1 MQNTCRTCNR
11 ASICLLAQLT
21 PNTTQLLNTLQF
33 NAKTLK
39 RGEHLCHQG
48 QTSDNLYIL
57 RAGSLKS
64 YVTKAN
70 GEAFVMGF
78 YFPPDLFGWEGLDDQ
93 QRATSIVALDE
104 SNICI
109 IPTEK
114 MFALTQQSPA
124 LGAQLLKMVSR
135 RIHQDN
141 VALLRTSAEQRVA
154 TFLLQLVTRFSHIGF
169 SNLTFQLPM
178 KHQDIA
184 NYLHIT
190 PNTISRIFHDL
201 QKKKLLKLVRNTIQ
215 LCDIPQIQMIAEMDD
230 AVI

>member
-11 ASICLLAQLT
+11 ASVCLLAQQPSSLT
-21 PNTTQLLNTLQF
+21 LLNTLQF
-33 NAKTLK
+33 NAKMLK
-39 RGEHLCHQG
+39 HGEHLCHQG
-48 QTSDNLYIL
+48 QASDKLYIL

-64 YVTKAN
+64 YVTKTN

-78 YFPPDLFGWEGLDDQ
+78 YFPPDLFGWEGLDDK

-104 SNICI
+104 SNICV

-114 MFALTQQSPA
+114 MFMLTQQSPA

-141 VALLRTSAEQRVA
+141 VALLRTSAQQRVA
-154 TFLLQLVTRFSHIGF
+154 TFLLQLAARFAQLGF
-169 SNLTFQLPM
+169 PNHSCQLPM

-190 PNTISRIFHDL
+190 PNTISRIFHDFE
-201 QKKKLLKLVRNTIQ
+201 KKKLLKLAHNTIQ
-215 LCDIPQIQMIAEMDD
+215 LCDTAQMSMLADSD
-230 AVI
+230 